1 MRENALES
9 LSLQES
15 ASPLNSGGTV
25 FGYHVSNPE
34 SYGVVEFNNEG
45 KAVSIEEKPET
56 PKSNYAVPG
65 IYFYDNDVVSIAEQ
79 IKPSERGELEITD
92 INKAYLNKGK
102 LNVSIL
108 DKGTAAIMML
118 DQFLFNAIQ
127 FCGSVFLLILG
138 ILFLRDT
145 AHDLSLENERKNV
158 NSFMQGFAISILN
171 PKILIWFAAIF
182 SQFIEISSTNFVK
195 LAMVLIAS
203 SIDGLWYIIL
213 TIVVT
218 GFGLKQ
224 FLEHNINII
233 QKISGVVLISISIII
248 LHKTLSPYFF

>member
-1 MRENALES
+1 MNNLFWVQFAAICLIGAMSPGPSMALIIRNSIKYGRISGILFS
-9 LSLQES
+9 LGH
-15 ASPLNSGGTV
+15 AIG
-25 FGYHVSNPE
+25 
-34 SYGVVEFNNEG
+34 
-45 KAVSIEEKPET
+45 I
-56 PKSNYAVPG
+56 G
-65 IYFYDNDVVSIAEQ
+65 IYATVSVLGLQFI
-79 IKPSERGELEITD
+79 L
-92 INKAYLNKGK
+92 INNL
-102 LNVSIL
+102 
-108 DKGTAAIMML
+108 
-118 DQFLFNAIQ
+118 FLFNAIQ

-145 AHDLSLENERKNV
+145 AHNLSLENEQKNV

-195 LAMVLIAS
+195 LAMILIAS

-224 FLEHNINII
+224 FLEHNTNII
-233 QKISGVVLISISIII
+233 QKISGVILISISIII

>member
-1 MRENALES
+1 MNNLFWVQFAAICLIGAMSPGPSMALIIRNSIKYGRISGILFS
-9 LSLQES
+9 LGH
-15 ASPLNSGGTV
+15 AIG
-25 FGYHVSNPE
+25 
-34 SYGVVEFNNEG
+34 
-45 KAVSIEEKPET
+45 I
-56 PKSNYAVPG
+56 G
-65 IYFYDNDVVSIAEQ
+65 IYATVSVLGLQFI
-79 IKPSERGELEITD
+79 L
-92 INKAYLNKGK
+92 INNL
-102 LNVSIL
+102 L
-108 DKGTAAIMML
+108 
-118 DQFLFNAIQ
+118 LFNAIQ

-145 AHDLSLENERKNV
+145 AHNLSLENEQKNV

-224 FLEHNINII
+224 FLEHNTNII

-248 LHKTLSPYFF
+248 LYKTLSPYFF

>member
-1 MRENALES
+1 MNNLFWLQFAAICLIGAMSPGPSMALIIRNSIKYGRISGILFS
-9 LSLQES
+9 LGH
-15 ASPLNSGGTV
+15 AIG
-25 FGYHVSNPE
+25 
-34 SYGVVEFNNEG
+34 
-45 KAVSIEEKPET
+45 I
-56 PKSNYAVPG
+56 G
-65 IYFYDNDVVSIAEQ
+65 IYATVSVLGLQFI
-79 IKPSERGELEITD
+79 L
-92 INKAYLNKGK
+92 INNL
-102 LNVSIL
+102 L
-108 DKGTAAIMML
+108 
-118 DQFLFNAIQ
+118 LFNAIQ

-145 AHDLSLENERKNV
+145 AHNLSLENEQKNV

-195 LAMVLIAS
+195 LSMVLIAS

-224 FLEHNINII
+224 FLENNANII
-233 QKISGVVLISISIII
+233 QKISGIVLI
-248 LHKTLSPYFF
+248 LSLIHI

>member
-1 MRENALES
+1 MNNLFWVQFAAICLIGAMSPGPSMALIIRNSIKYGRISGILFS
-9 LSLQES
+9 L
-15 ASPLNSGGTV
+15 G
-25 FGYHVSNPE
+25 H
-34 SYGVVEFNNEG
+34 
-45 KAVSIEEKPET
+45 SIGI
-56 PKSNYAVPG
+56 G
-65 IYFYDNDVVSIAEQ
+65 IYATVSVLGLQFI
-79 IKPSERGELEITD
+79 L
-92 INKAYLNKGK
+92 INNL
-102 LNVSIL
+102 
-108 DKGTAAIMML
+108 
-118 DQFLFNAIQ
+118 FLFNAIQ

-145 AHDLSLENERKNV
+145 AHNLSLENEQKNV

-224 FLEHNINII
+224 FLEHNTNII

>member
-1 MRENALES
+1 MNNLFWGQFAAICLIGAMSPGPSMALIIRNSIKYGRISGILFS
-9 LSLQES
+9 LGH
-15 ASPLNSGGTV
+15 AIG
-25 FGYHVSNPE
+25 
-34 SYGVVEFNNEG
+34 
-45 KAVSIEEKPET
+45 I
-56 PKSNYAVPG
+56 G
-65 IYFYDNDVVSIAEQ
+65 IYATVSVLGLQFI
-79 IKPSERGELEITD
+79 L
-92 INKAYLNKGK
+92 INNL
-102 LNVSIL
+102 
-108 DKGTAAIMML
+108 
-118 DQFLFNAIQ
+118 FLFNAIQ

-145 AHDLSLENERKNV
+145 AHNLSLENEQKNV

-224 FLEHNINII
+224 FLEHNTNII

>member
-1 MRENALES
+1 MNNLFWVQFAAICLIGAMSPGPSMALIIRNSIKYGRISGILFS
-9 LSLQES
+9 LGH
-15 ASPLNSGGTV
+15 AIG
-25 FGYHVSNPE
+25 
-34 SYGVVEFNNEG
+34 
-45 KAVSIEEKPET
+45 I
-56 PKSNYAVPG
+56 G
-65 IYFYDNDVVSIAEQ
+65 IYATVSVLGLQFI
-79 IKPSERGELEITD
+79 L
-92 INKAYLNKGK
+92 INNL
-102 LNVSIL
+102 
-108 DKGTAAIMML
+108 
-118 DQFLFNAIQ
+118 FLFNAIQ

-138 ILFLRDT
+138 ILFLRNT
-145 AHDLSLENERKNV
+145 AHNLSLENEQKNV

-195 LAMVLIAS
+195 LVMVLIAS

-224 FLEHNINII
+224 FLEHNTNII
-233 QKISGVVLISISIII
+233 QKISGVILISISIII

>member
-1 MRENALES
+1 MNNLFWVQFAAICLIGAMSPGPSMALIIRNSIKYGRISGILFS
-9 LSLQES
+9 LGH
-15 ASPLNSGGTV
+15 AIG
-25 FGYHVSNPE
+25 
-34 SYGVVEFNNEG
+34 
-45 KAVSIEEKPET
+45 I
-56 PKSNYAVPG
+56 G
-65 IYFYDNDVVSIAEQ
+65 IYATVSVLGLQFI
-79 IKPSERGELEITD
+79 L
-92 INKAYLNKGK
+92 INNL
-102 LNVSIL
+102 
-108 DKGTAAIMML
+108 
-118 DQFLFNAIQ
+118 FLFNAIQ

-145 AHDLSLENERKNV
+145 AHNLSLENEQKNV

-224 FLEHNINII
+224 FLEHNTNII

>member
-1 MRENALES
+1 MNNLFWVQFAAICLIGAMSPGPSMALIIRNSIKYGRISGILFS
-9 LSLQES
+9 LGH
-15 ASPLNSGGTV
+15 AIG
-25 FGYHVSNPE
+25 
-34 SYGVVEFNNEG
+34 
-45 KAVSIEEKPET
+45 I
-56 PKSNYAVPG
+56 G
-65 IYFYDNDVVSIAEQ
+65 IYATVSVLGLQFI
-79 IKPSERGELEITD
+79 L
-92 INKAYLNKGK
+92 INNL
-102 LNVSIL
+102 L
-108 DKGTAAIMML
+108 
-118 DQFLFNAIQ
+118 LFNAIQ

-145 AHDLSLENERKNV
+145 AHNLSLENEQKNV

-195 LAMVLIAS
+195 LGMVLIAS

-224 FLEHNINII
+224 FLEHNTNII